1 MTRRNMHPEDVK
13 AAVRKTGISLSS
25 LGPRN
30 GLAAST
36 IRAAIVRPVP
46 RGNRAI
52 ARYLGK
58 TVHEIWPEWFDEA
71 GDRVTDSPK
80 DNPTR
85 RSMASQTGKAA

>member
-46 RGNRAI
+46 RGNRVI
-52 ARYLGK
+52 AKYLGRP
-58 TVHEIWPEWFDEA
+58 VHEIWPEWFDEA
-71 GDRVTDSPK
+71 GNRVTNSPK
-80 DNPTR
+80 DSPTR
-85 RSMASQTGKAA
+85 QSMPSQKVAAA